1 MHHRTGENL
10 DYGRCR
16 DSLSEFYSPQKTK
29 TLMLPRSHLQTRTQI
44 EQTLRVFPVNTKKQ
58 KILSSE
64 LTTKKY
70 K

>member
-1 MHHRTGENL
+1 
-10 DYGRCR
+10 
-16 DSLSEFYSPQKTK
+16 
-29 TLMLPRSHLQTRTQI
+29 MLPRSHLQTRTQI